1 MDMSKNFIPDDA
13 HRVHLMAVCGTAMG
27 ALACM
32 LKDLGCE
39 VTGSDQKV
47 YPPMSDFLAGR
58 GVRIMDGFRPEN
70 LGHRPDLVVVGN
82 AVTRLNPEA
91 AELDRLGLPF
101 CSMPQ
106 AINRFVAAGRQTL
119 MVTGTHGK
127 TTTSAL
133 LAWILQSAGCDPS
146 FVIGGILKNFQSNY
160 RLGNGDSIVI
170 EGDEYDTA
178 FFDKGPKFL
187 HYRPVA
193 TVLTSIEFD
202 HADIYRDLEHVKSAF
217 RRLVDGL
224 PPGSLL
230 IACDEDPRIPEVIAG
245 AALTVCGYGRREG
258 SHWRLG
264 SIAVDPPWT
273 TFDVLQEGSRF
284 ARFRTRLIG
293 THNLLNALSTIAVAD
308 HLGLSAAALAN
319 ALETFEGIRRRQ
331 EIRGEKRGIVVM
343 DDFAHHPTAVRE
355 TIAAVKAAYPG
366 RRIIAVFEPRT
377 NSSMRKVFQPVYPDS
392 FESADMICI
401 RRPPRLDKVPE
412 TERFSS
418 EDLVAELNRRGKAAD
433 FFQDTD
439 QIIDHL
445 VQTAVSGDVILVM
458 SNGGFDNIHERLLAS
473 L

>member
-1 MDMSKNFIPDDA
+1 MDMSKNVIPDDVR
-13 HRVHLMAVCGTAMG
+13 RVHLMAVCGTAMG

-32 LKDLGCE
+32 LKDLGYE

-58 GVRIMDGFRPEN
+58 GIRIVDGFRPEN

-91 AELDRLGLPF
+91 VELDRLGLPF

-106 AINRFVAAGRQTL
+106 AINRFVVAGRQTL

-133 LAWILQSAGCDPS
+133 LAWILQAAGCDPS

-160 RLGNGDSIVI
+160 RLGNGGLIVI

-202 HADIYRDLEHVKSAF
+202 HADIYRDLAHVQSAF

-230 IACDEDPRIPEVIAG
+230 VACDEDPHIPEVIAG
-245 AALTVCGYGRREG
+245 AALTVRRYGRREG

-264 SIAVDPPWT
+264 PIRVDPPWT
-273 TFDVLQEGSRF
+273 TFDVLKTGSRF

-293 THNLLNALSTIAVAD
+293 THNLLNALAGIAVAD
-308 HLGLSAAALAN
+308 HLGISAAALTG

-355 TIAAVKAAYPG
+355 TIAAVKAAFPG

-377 NSSMRKVFQPVYPDS
+377 NSSMRKVFQPVYPAS
-392 FESADMICI
+392 FECADMICI

-412 TERFSS
+412 AERFSS
-418 EDLVAELNRRGKAAD
+418 EDLVRELNRRGKAAG
-433 FFQDTD
+433 FFPDTD
-439 QIIDHL
+439 QIINHL
-445 VQTAVSGDVILVM
+445 AQTAASGDVILIM